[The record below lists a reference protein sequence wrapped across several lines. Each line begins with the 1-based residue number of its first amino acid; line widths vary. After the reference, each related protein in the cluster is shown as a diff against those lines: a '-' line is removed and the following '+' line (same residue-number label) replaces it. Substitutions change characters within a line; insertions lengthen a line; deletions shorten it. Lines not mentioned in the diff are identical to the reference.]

1 MPKAPKYTERE
12 LVEGC
17 VRNDRHCQEFLYRQ
31 YFESMMRMC
40 LRYTHDRDLAMEIV
54 NTGLLRVYK
63 KLHTFQFKGSLE
75 GWIRKLVFHSLSDH
89 FKRKEKKVFFLE
101 IEDRDVPVAENVL
114 NKLYLEDILKL
125 VDQLPNATREVFVL
139 YAIDGY
145 THVEIGKMLG
155 ISEGTSKWHLS
166 NARKKLKLL
175 IRQFYNQKNYAR

>member
-1 MPKAPKYTERE
+1 MSKARTYTERE
-12 LVEGC
+12 LVDGC
-17 VRNDRHCQEFLYRQ
+17 VNNDRQCQEVLYRR

-40 LRYTHDRDLAMEIV
+40 MRYTRDRDLAMEIV
-54 NTGLLRVYK
+54 NTGFLRVFK
-63 KLHTFQFKGSLE
+63 KIHTFGFKGSLE

-89 FKRKEKKVFFLE
+89 FKKKDKKVYFME
-101 IEDRDVPVAENVL
+101 VDDRDAPVSETAL

-125 VDQLPNATREVFVL
+125 VDQLPDATRDVFVL

-166 NARKKLKLL
+166 TARKKLKHL
-175 IRQFYNQKNYAR
+175 IGKFYNKTNYAG